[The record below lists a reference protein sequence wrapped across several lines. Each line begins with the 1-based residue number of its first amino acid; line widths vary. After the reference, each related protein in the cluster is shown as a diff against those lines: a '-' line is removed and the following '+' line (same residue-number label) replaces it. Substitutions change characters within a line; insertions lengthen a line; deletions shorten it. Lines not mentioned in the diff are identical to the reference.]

1 MDGRRLKYSY
11 DHQTRAKMNPCFPVP
26 LILFTLILQL
36 CRDGSGYCPEAVQS
50 MVKVK
55 FCPITKQEWETAAKR
70 KHCDKTAAQQTC
82 SDAKKF
88 VYHCV
93 INGFQDETLEVCA
106 PQKLITG
113 RCTEFNVGGGVIQSH
128 SHAPCNKEKFPNC
141 TEVYYSSVAY
151 NYQGCYE
158 IVYSNRTSTT
168 EKPEQEHNITI
179 PAVLIPLAIVVC
191 CIIAIAGILRR
202 RHKARGR
209 KGRGEDALKDLEEQ
223 MNLIPRTG
231 DKDHGPPK
239 DISTLAD
246 DKEKKPPLP
255 KATEE
260 ATGADKFTI
269 ATFKS
274 DEDYRE
280 ENEEDSKRYLKY
292 YQKMDKYFVETK
304 TYKEA
309 KKIFDTNGI
318 VIFTGSPGC
327 GKTMAAIHL
336 IGEARE
342 NCIFRK
348 IRSWEELAYIDN
360 DKKSIVLIDNI
371 FFRRTI
377 DLQLENWW
385 KQLDEIYDKYLRG
398 CIGELGSDR
407 LRILITARPNV
418 IERACTY
425 MEKVTPIL
433 NEKFVV
439 DTSTLTE
446 DEKDEILVK
455 QIEFAK
461 GMYQDPNINAE
472 FKRKV
477 KSLEGPIGFPLCAH
491 LYVCGKEYRKSGL
504 KFFSSP
510 IEYLKLQIKDEIDS
524 DRSHRVKSLF
534 FCLFFH
540 EWCTKMGN
548 YESIQIQNE
557 TLCKRCLEKVSPNLL
572 PNFGPFD
579 FNELESE
586 AESLSGAFFKLV
598 GEHTYKFV
606 HDSVYEAVGAYL
618 CETYVIETLKYFPID
633 IIHHQDYES
642 LTERQMST
650 LATRLLYET
659 LEQQLSDVFS
669 CKSFQN
675 RKFADCFCSELKKKD
690 DKTIST
696 FFTVANKSSSV
707 RLPCLFWSSCYNL
720 TYLTELFFEIVTES
734 NINPGYQMYVLLYG
748 ICCARSEGLLKKING
763 MLYDNFEM
771 IKNRVVGFQDQDEKN
786 SILHLLMTSDF
797 SDEFLS
803 VAVEQLLNDK
813 LPPSSKNKRNI
824 TPLMFAV
831 EQGVTRDKVIKIL
844 LKVTPKLTTKDEN
857 SSNLLHRC
865 LKANNDD
872 KTCVRYLETIL
883 NGLSIGKLSQEDVSS
898 DTDLDIAENRL
909 KQKIIRDLLSQED
922 VNGDTPLSIAAN
934 CSKHSRIRS
943 ILFLLK
949 NDENIVKKI
958 NYDGNS
964 LLHLSVKSLKD
975 MNASD
980 ELECCVRVVIFIQYG
995 ANPNKKSDAEKTA
1008 DQECHYDLVKTI
1020 LRNPQDKKNIK
1031 KSLLT
1036 ILENTKCNQCKKLS
1050 DEELMGLVDIIP
1062 PEKMNT
1068 GIRKCIAKAVQ
1079 HLEHQL

>member
-1 MDGRRLKYSY
+1 
-11 DHQTRAKMNPCFPVP
+11 MNPCFPVS
-26 LILFTLILQL
+26 LILLTLILQL
-36 CRDGSGYCPEAVQS
+36 CREGKGYCPEAVQS

-55 FCPITKQEWETAAKR
+55 FCPTTKQEWEAAAER
-70 KHCDKTAAQQTC
+70 KNCDKTAAQQTC
-82 SDAKKF
+82 SDDAKKF

-93 INGFQDETLEVCA
+93 INGFQNETLEVCA

-113 RCTEFNVGGGVIQSH
+113 RCTEFNVGGGIIQSH
-128 SHAPCNKEKFPNC
+128 SHAPCNKKKFPNC

-158 IVYSNRTSTT
+158 IVYSNRTSRT
-168 EKPEQEHNITI
+168 EKPEEENDITI

-191 CIIAIAGILRR
+191 CIIAIAGILQR
-202 RHKARGR
+202 RHKALAR
-209 KGRGEDALKDLEEQ
+209 KGRGEDAIIE
-223 MNLIPRTG
+223 MNLLLSTG
-231 DKDHGPPK
+231 DKEYGPPR
-239 DISTLAD
+239 DFSTSAD
-246 DKEKKPPLP
+246 DKEKKSPLP
-255 KATEE
+255 KATDAE
-260 ATGADKFTI
+260 TGADKFTI

-274 DEDYRE
+274 GEDYRE

-292 YQKMDKYFVETK
+292 YQKMDKYFVETE
-304 TYKEA
+304 TYKKA

-336 IGEARE
+336 IVEARK
-342 NCIFRK
+342 NCTFRK

-360 DKKSIVLIDNI
+360 DEKSILLIDNI

-377 DLQLENWW
+377 DLHLENWW
-385 KQLDEIYDKYLRG
+385 KQLDEMYDKYLRG
-398 CIGELGSDR
+398 CNGELGSDR
-407 LRILITARPNV
+407 LRILITSRPNV
-418 IERACTY
+418 IERACAY

-433 NEKFVV
+433 NGIFVV

-491 LYVCGKEYRKSGL
+491 LYVCGKEYRKSGV

-540 EWCTKMGN
+540 EWRTKMGN

-557 TLCKRCLEKVSPNLL
+557 TLCKRCLENVSPNLL
-572 PNFGPFD
+572 LNFGPFD
-579 FNELESE
+579 FYELESE

-669 CKSFQN
+669 CKSFRN

-707 RLPCLFWSSCYNL
+707 RLPCLFWSSCNNL
-720 TYLTELFFEIVTES
+720 TYLTELLFEIVTER

-763 MLYDNFEM
+763 MLFDNFKM
-771 IKNRVVGFQDQDEKN
+771 IKNRVVGFEDQDEKN

-797 SDEFLS
+797 CDEFLS

-831 EQGVTRDKVIKIL
+831 EQVITREKVIKIL

-857 SSNLLHRC
+857 SSNLLHHC
-865 LKANNDD
+865 LKSNNDD
-872 KTCVRYLETIL
+872 KTCVKYLEIIL
-883 NGLSIGKLSQEDVSS
+883 NGLSIGKLSQEDMSS

-909 KQKIIRDLLSQED
+909 KQKRIRELLSQED

-958 NYDGNS
+958 NDDGNS

-975 MNASD
+975 MCASD

-1008 DQECHYDLVKTI
+1008 DQECNYDLVKTI

-1036 ILENTKCNQCKKLS
+1036 ILEKTKCNQCKKLS
-1050 DEELMGLVDIIP
+1050 DEELIGLVDLIP